1 MKDKQE
7 SLIQLKREISQTVD
21 YWVCYRVGRTLYQVS
36 VQEQANGQTNE
47 GEVTTERFPFYFG
60 MKQRMRQL
68 AEEKEALGFR
78 PLTEAEQAAHVIDEP
93 EEPPLDPGFFEPAIR
108 LAWLLLGLGILLFVL
123 PYERLN
129 NFAFGLGLYV
139 WYETFGQVGLPK
151 FFRWY
156 FHGMFGALMV
166 LQVLSAFGLEREVQ
180 PYYASLSVLSAVMLV
195 LLVVQYHLKETDQI
209 GQDKRVS
216 RRKITEYPDFDE

>member
-1 MKDKQE
+1 MKGKQE

-21 YWVCYRVGRTLYQVS
+21 YWVCYRMGRTLYQVS

-47 GEVTTERFPFYFG
+47 GEVTTERFPFYVG
-60 MKQRMRQL
+60 MKKRMRQL

-78 PLTEAEQAAHVIDEP
+78 PLKEEERAAHVMEAP
-93 EEPPLDPGFFEPAIR
+93 EESSLDPAFFKPAVR
-108 LAWLLLGLGILLFVL
+108 LAWLLLGIGILLFVL

-139 WYETFGQVGLPK
+139 WYETFGQAGLPK
-151 FFRWY
+151 IFRRY

-166 LQVLSAFGLEREVQ
+166 LQVFSVFELEREVQ
-180 PYYASLSVLSAVMLV
+180 PYYATLSVLSAVMLV
-195 LLVVQYHLKETDQI
+195 LLVVQYHWKETDQI
-209 GQDKRVS
+209 AQGESVRI
-216 RRKITEYPDFDE
+216 RKIKEYTDSEE

>member
-7 SLIQLKREISQTVD
+7 SLIQFKREISQTVD
-21 YWVCYRVGRTLYQVS
+21 YWVCYQVGQTLYQIS

-60 MKQRMRQL
+60 IKQRMRQL
-68 AEEKEALGFR
+68 TEEKAALGFR
-78 PLTEAEQAAHVIDEP
+78 PLTEEERAAHVMEAP
-93 EEPPLDPGFFEPAIR
+93 EESSLDPAFFDPAIR

-139 WYETFGQVGLPK
+139 WYETFRQAGLPPR
-151 FFRWY
+151 FRRY

-166 LQVLSAFGLEREVQ
+166 LQVLSVFELEREVQ
-180 PYYASLSVLSAVMLV
+180 PYYATLSVLSAVMLV
-195 LLVVQYHLKETDQI
+195 LLVVQHHLKKTDQI
-209 GQDKRVS
+209 GQGKRVS

>member
-7 SLIQLKREISQTVD
+7 LLIQLKREISQTVD

-47 GEVTTERFPFYFG
+47 REVTTERFPFYFG

-68 AEEKEALGFR
+68 AEEKATLGFR
-78 PLTEAEQAAHVIDEP
+78 PLTEAEQTAHVIEAS
-93 EEPPLDPGFFEPAIR
+93 EELSLDPAFFDPTIR
-108 LAWLLLGLGILLFVL
+108 LAWLLLGLGVLLFVL

-139 WYETFGQVGLPK
+139 WYETFRQAGLPK
-151 FFRWY
+151 IFRRY
-156 FHGMFGALMV
+156 FHGMLGALMI
-166 LQVLSAFGLEREVQ
+166 LQVLSAFELEREVQ
-180 PYYASLSVLSAVMLV
+180 PYYATLSVLSAVMLV

-216 RRKITEYPDFDE
+216 RRKIKEYPDFDE

>member
-36 VQEQANGQTNE
+36 IQEQANGQTNE
-47 GEVTTERFPFYFG
+47 GEITTERFPFYVG

-78 PLTEAEQAAHVIDEP
+78 PLTEAEQAVHVIEAS
-93 EEPPLDPGFFEPAIR
+93 EESSLDPAFFDPAIR
-108 LAWLLLGLGILLFVL
+108 LAWLFLGLGVLLFVL

-139 WYETFGQVGLPK
+139 WYETFRQAGLPK
-151 FFRWY
+151 IFRRY

-166 LQVLSAFGLEREVQ
+166 LQVLSAFELEREVQ

-195 LLVVQYHLKETDQI
+195 LLVVQHHLKKTDQI
-209 GQDKRVS
+209 GQGKRVS
-216 RRKITEYPDFDE
+216 RRKITEYPDFEE

>member
-1 MKDKQE
+1 MKDKQAP
-7 SLIQLKREISQTVD
+7 LIQLKREISQTAD
-21 YWVCYRVGRTLYQVS
+21 YWVCYRVGRMLYQVS
-36 VQEQANGQTNE
+36 VQEQVNGQTNE

-78 PLTEAEQAAHVIDEP
+78 QLTEEERAAHVMEAP
-93 EEPPLDPGFFEPAIR
+93 EESALDPAFFKPAIR
-108 LAWLLLGLGILLFVL
+108 LAWLLLGIGILLFVL

-139 WYETFGQVGLPK
+139 WYETFRQAGLPK
-151 FFRWY
+151 IFRRY

-166 LQVLSAFGLEREVQ
+166 LQVLSAFELEREVQ
-180 PYYASLSVLSAVMLV
+180 PYYATLSVFSAVILL
-195 LLVVQYHLKETDQI
+195 LLVVQYHWKETDQI
-209 GQDKRVS
+209 AQGESVRI
-216 RRKITEYPDFDE
+216 RKIKEYTDFEE

>member
-7 SLIQLKREISQTVD
+7 LLIQLKREISQTVE
-21 YWVCYRVGRTLYQVS
+21 YWVCYRVGRTLYQVF
-36 VQEQANGQTNE
+36 VQEQGTGQTNE

-60 MKQRMRQL
+60 MKKRMRQL
-68 AEEKEALGFR
+68 AEEKAALGFR
-78 PLTEAEQAAHVIDEP
+78 PLTEAEQAAHVIEAP
-93 EEPPLDPGFFEPAIR
+93 EESSLDPVFFDPAIR
-108 LAWLLLGLGILLFVL
+108 LAWLLLGLGVLLFVL

-139 WYETFGQVGLPK
+139 WYETFRQAGLPK
-151 FFRWY
+151 IFRRY
-156 FHGMFGALMV
+156 FNGMFGALMI
-166 LQVLSAFGLEREVQ
+166 LQVLSAFELEREVQ
-180 PYYASLSVLSAVMLV
+180 PYYATLSVLSAVMLV

>member
-36 VQEQANGQTNE
+36 IQEQANGQTNE
-47 GEVTTERFPFYFG
+47 GEITTERFPFYVG

-68 AEEKEALGFR
+68 AEEKAALGFR
-78 PLTEAEQAAHVIDEP
+78 PLTEAEQAVHVIEAS
-93 EEPPLDPGFFEPAIR
+93 EESSLDPAFFDPAIR
-108 LAWLLLGLGILLFVL
+108 LAWLLLGLGVLLFVL

-139 WYETFGQVGLPK
+139 WYETFRQAGLPK
-151 FFRWY
+151 IFRRY

-166 LQVLSAFGLEREVQ
+166 LQVLSAFELEREVQ
-180 PYYASLSVLSAVMLV
+180 PYYATLSVLSAVMLV